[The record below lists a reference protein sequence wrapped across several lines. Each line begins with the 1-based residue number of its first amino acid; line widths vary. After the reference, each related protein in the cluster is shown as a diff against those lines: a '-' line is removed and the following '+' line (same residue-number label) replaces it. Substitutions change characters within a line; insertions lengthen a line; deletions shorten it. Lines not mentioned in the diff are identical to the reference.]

1 MPQNAELPRRARS
14 SGLRQR
20 RSDDPCHRAGGVDAR
35 QQPADRRIGGHPAC
49 CELMPSVCRASRM
62 LPMAKI
68 RTFGVHASAKG
79 GTADARRSRAD
90 IHSQSG
96 NATNM

>member
-1 MPQNAELPRRARS
+1 
-14 SGLRQR
+14 
-20 RSDDPCHRAGGVDAR
+20 
-35 QQPADRRIGGHPAC
+35 
-49 CELMPSVCRASRM
+49 M

-96 NATNM
+96 QSTGTMSRLQVSGNGDRPARASAR